1 MFYEWK
7 LNITPL
13 LCNRLDSFR
22 RPCGWVSSDTLAV
35 SPKAA
40 PDTIFPIIQWR
51 CRLQSNRSLAF
62 MSCKLAASMKLAST
76 NEPLYCAAPVPVYA
90 CLSLCV
96 DIVFW
101 FYFCNSFLH
110 IIHIYICICI
120 YLDISLYSLYI
131 CTLYMPLHVYYFLY
145 LSRMFLAHVL
155 RPTSFHRCSSLTSH
169 CRSFTSLP
177 RKRFRRPPGPQ
188 VVNLS
193 SFLSFSYLFVWVLE
207 ELIDIW
213 LWCCNFIIICLYQ
226 HFSFSP

>member
-40 PDTIFPIIQWR
+40 PDTIFPIVQWR

-62 MSCKLAASMKLAST
+62 MSCKFAASMKLPST

-101 FYFCNSFLH
+101 FYFCNSLLH
-110 IIHIYICICI
+110 IIHIYI
-120 YLDISLYSLYI
+120 
-131 CTLYMPLHVYYFLY
+131 YMHLY
-145 LSRMFLAHVL
+145 LFRYISIHMYFIYA
-155 RPTSFHRCSSLTSH
+155 
-169 CRSFTSLP
+169 FTCILFS
-177 RKRFRRPPGPQ
+177 
-188 VVNLS
+188 
-193 SFLSFSYLFVWVLE
+193 LSFSHVSSARAPP
-207 ELIDIW
+207 
-213 LWCCNFIIICLYQ
+213 
-226 HFSFSP
+226 HFFSPLFQSHFALPQFHFTAAKKVPETPWASSRQLVVLLIVFVSFCLSSGGTYWHMAMVL